1 MNGEDLGKCS
11 CFQWN
16 ECSATIPPSF
26 SFHRVT
32 HHKAFVFGHKIYIVG
47 GNSDLWH
54 TREAEN
60 VDVRWLPVLDTVVC
74 QWEAI
79 PIPSE
84 VGTRE
89 HHEAF
94 AINDKV
100 YFFGGQD
107 NTMEITCQQW
117 CLDVVDRS
125 CIPKKVHGTNPFPL
139 SASAGAFVERLKLFV
154 LFGGIGADNSVS
166 NRVLCLN
173 AGSMEWYEPAVSGAK
188 PAGRKG
194 ASACVVDK
202 TIYVYG
208 GEGAVGGV
216 IHEFGQL
223 LALTENYGVWNWTC
237 LYDPSAQRPKP
248 LISPRSHCAMKA
260 AHGRVF
266 IYGGRID
273 GGTSKDLFFYS
284 IDDESMHK
292 VADGRW
298 PKNHKFLR
306 YGTAPYQLSNHQ
318 MATLGSRII
327 VTGGSRLKS
336 NFMTLEADTG
346 YVGENFQ
353 IELKDLEELFP
364 DSSPYEVVPAVS
376 REIKSSEITKILESV
391 NEVNF
396 TAAATAKIGYLVSA
410 DWMRSLERFMTSESC
425 SDIPG
430 PVNNSAMFEKHGFYE
445 KLESALPKYCCVSE
459 QAWNVFM
466 KWFGGML
473 LLSQRNCFKVV
484 YGRWSCAK
492 TGNEE
497 WRSGEDFALSL
508 RLHKGPFGIS

>member
-11 CFQWN
+11 CFQWH
-16 ECSATIPPSF
+16 EYSATIPPSF
-26 SFHRVT
+26 SFDSIT
-32 HHKAFVFGHKIYIVG
+32 HHKAFVFGHKIYLVG
-47 GNSDLWH
+47 GNSNLRH
-54 TREAEN
+54 KREAEN

-74 QWEAI
+74 QWETI

-107 NTMEITCQQW
+107 NTMGITCQQW

-125 CIPKKVHGTNPFPL
+125 CIPKNVHGTNPFPL
-139 SASAGAFVERLKLFV
+139 SASAGGFVERLNVFV

-173 AGSMEWYEPAVSGAK
+173 AGSMDWYEPVVSGAR
-188 PAGRKG
+188 PAARKG

-208 GEGAVGGV
+208 GYGVVGGV
-216 IHEFGQL
+216 VHEFGQL

-237 LYDPSAQRPKP
+237 LYDPTAQRPKP
-248 LISPRSHCAMKA
+248 LILPRSYCAMKA
-260 AHGRVF
+260 VHGRIF

-273 GGTSKDLFFYS
+273 GRASEDLLFYS
-284 IDDESMHK
+284 IDDESMHE

-298 PKNHKFLR
+298 SKNHNFRKFLS

-318 MATLGSRII
+318 MVKLGSRCI
-327 VTGGSRLKS
+327 VTGGFPLKS
-336 NFMTLEADTG
+336 DFMTLEADTG
-346 YVGENFQ
+346 YVGENFK
-353 IELKDLEELFP
+353 IELNELEELFP

-376 REIKSSEITKILESV
+376 REIKPSEIREILGSI

-396 TAAATAKIGYLVSA
+396 LAAATAEIGFLVSA
-410 DWMRSLERFMTSESC
+410 DWMLSLEKFKASESC
-425 SDIPG
+425 VDIPG
-430 PVNNSAMFEKHGFYE
+430 PVNNSAFFEKHGFYE
-445 KLESALPKYCCVSE
+445 KVERALPKYCCVSE

-466 KWFGGML
+466 KWFGGKL
-473 LLSQRNCFKVV
+473 HLS
-484 YGRWSCAK
+484 
-492 TGNEE
+492 
-497 WRSGEDFALSL
+497 
-508 RLHKGPFGIS
+508 